1 MGTTHLLWVLYDT
14 GRVYTKFN
22 VILLDYL
29 LMAGASVVGVVI
41 LNYNREKFSKLFFL
55 QQNKIQA
62 MHNEQRDILKN
73 LPDGAMIH

>member
-14 GRVYTKFN
+14 GRVYNKFY

-29 LMAGASVVGVVI
+29 LMAGASLLSVVI

-55 QQNKIQA
+55 QRKKIQA